1 MGPNAMI
8 LVFRILSFKP
18 TFSLPSFSSRGS
30 LILPCFLPRVVV
42 SAYLRLLIFFFPGNL
57 DSSLCF
63 IQPSRCF
70 FPEFLCFFYDPMAVG
85 NLISG
90 SSAFNP
96 DWTSGSFQVTYCWSL
111 AGRIRSITLL
121 ACEMSAI
128 VEWFEHFLAL
138 PFFGIGMK
146 TDLFQSC
153 GHCWKNFPNLLA
165 YWTQHFN
172 NSAL

>member
-1 MGPNAMI
+1 M
-8 LVFRILSFKP
+8 L
-18 TFSLPSFSSRGS
+18 
-30 LILPCFLPRVVV
+30 

-63 IQPSRCF
+63 IQPSRYF
-70 FPEFLCFFYDPMAVG
+70 FPEFFCFFYDPMAVG

-111 AGRIRSITLL
+111 AWRIRSITLL

-128 VEWFEHFLAL
+128 VQWFEHFLAL

-153 GHCWKNFPNLLA
+153 GHCWVFQICWHIERSTLTIQLYTKLYNWEMLLLQLYSSFA
-165 YWTQHFN
+165 RLFWLF
-172 NSAL
+172 